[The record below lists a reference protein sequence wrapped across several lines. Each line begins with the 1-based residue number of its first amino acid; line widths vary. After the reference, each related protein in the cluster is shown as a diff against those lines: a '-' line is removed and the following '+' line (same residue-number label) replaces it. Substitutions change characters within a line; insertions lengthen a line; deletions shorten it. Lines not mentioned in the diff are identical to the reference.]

1 MTVFRQWL
9 LQSIMPLIFQQ
20 LIKSLI
26 NEYYFNGLC
35 CSMCIPSYCFHA
47 LISSERLSGKWENSY
62 PTSVGMEWDG
72 FLIKLKQLLRR

>member
-26 NEYYFNGLC
+26 NEYYFNSLC
-35 CSMCIPSYCFHA
+35 FSMCIPSYCFHA
-47 LISSERLSGKWENSY
+47 LISSERLSGK
-62 PTSVGMEWDG
+62 
-72 FLIKLKQLLRR
+72 